1 MGGFPQIS
9 QGLGAFD
16 FSTRIKDRRGEPRRS
31 SHKAPQ
37 CGAFRLLRY
46 RRSERPFFILE
57 RWYFK
62 KRPMYQG
69 IPPFWSTVVGKEQDM
84 KEDNREKITLWLQPD
99 ILRRVDSWLEEDNC
113 KTRREFVEKALRFY
127 MGYLATEDTSEYLSR
142 ALVDTLQGIVADNS
156 NRLRTMIFKW
166 CVELNMMGHTIAA
179 HFRADPINRR
189 ELRAYAVDEVKRTNG
204 QISFDRALDQQRR
217 LQDNG
222 L

>member
-1 MGGFPQIS
+1 M
-9 QGLGAFD
+9 
-16 FSTRIKDRRGEPRRS
+16 
-31 SHKAPQ
+31 
-37 CGAFRLLRY
+37 
-46 RRSERPFFILE
+46 SEE
-57 RWYFK
+57 NK
-62 KRPMYQG
+62 KR
-69 IPPFWSTVVGKEQDM
+69 TAV
-84 KEDNREKITLWLQPD
+84 WLSPGV
-99 ILRRVDSWLEEDNC
+99 IRRMDSWLEEDNC
-113 KTRREFVEKALRFY
+113 STRSEFIEKALRFY

-217 LQDNG
+217 LWDDD

>member
-1 MGGFPQIS
+1 MS
-9 QGLGAFD
+9 D
-16 FSTRIKDRRGEPRRS
+16 EN
-31 SHKAPQ
+31 
-37 CGAFRLLRY
+37 
-46 RRSERPFFILE
+46 
-57 RWYFK
+57 K
-62 KRPMYQG
+62 KR
-69 IPPFWSTVVGKEQDM
+69 TAV
-84 KEDNREKITLWLQPD
+84 WLSPGV
-99 ILRRVDSWLEEDNC
+99 IRRMDSWLEEDNC
-113 KTRREFVEKALRFY
+113 STRSEFIEKALRFY

-217 LQDNG
+217 LLDDD

>member
-1 MGGFPQIS
+1 MIV
-9 QGLGAFD
+9 A
-16 FSTRIKDRRGEPRRS
+16 E
-31 SHKAPQ
+31 
-37 CGAFRLLRY
+37 
-46 RRSERPFFILE
+46 EN
-57 RWYFK
+57 K
-62 KRPMYQG
+62 KR
-69 IPPFWSTVVGKEQDM
+69 TAV
-84 KEDNREKITLWLQPD
+84 WLTPGV
-99 ILRRVDSWLEEDNC
+99 IRRMDGWLEEDNC
-113 KTRREFVEKALRFY
+113 SNRREFIERALRFY
-127 MGYLATEDTSEYLSR
+127 MGYLATEDTSEYLSQ

-217 LQDNG
+217 LLDDG

>member
-1 MGGFPQIS
+1 MS
-9 QGLGAFD
+9 D
-16 FSTRIKDRRGEPRRS
+16 EN
-31 SHKAPQ
+31 
-37 CGAFRLLRY
+37 
-46 RRSERPFFILE
+46 
-57 RWYFK
+57 K
-62 KRPMYQG
+62 KR
-69 IPPFWSTVVGKEQDM
+69 TAV
-84 KEDNREKITLWLQPD
+84 WLSPGV
-99 ILRRVDSWLEEDNC
+99 IRRMDSWLEEDNC
-113 KTRREFVEKALRFY
+113 KTRSEFIEKALRFY
-127 MGYLATEDTSEYLSR
+127 MGYLATEDTSEYLSQ

-217 LQDNG
+217 FLDDD